1 MESPEKNQKGENGMS
16 ITLPKFSETEI
27 SKTNNTNSNN
37 TISFA
42 LTKFDIFDTDSS
54 KISEFMSLSLNA
66 KIEKFKAYPSFR
78 KLKDK
83 NSSNTFLHYICMN
96 DDNFPMMEL
105 IKPTIKEMNKQ
116 NNFGQTPLHI
126 AIINKNKNI
135 TKFLIENGANLNISD
150 NNLNMSLHLAVMNN
164 DSEIIKMLL
173 KYKANP
179 LLVNKNNET
188 VLDIAIKMDFKDCI
202 LLLNE
207 VSLMNETKNKR
218 NNNLTSR
225 NNEAYNGNNNNKNK
239 SINIFNNIFSHK
251 KIHYKK
257 NININSIL
265 STPKKSNNLITFD
278 KSNSSSK
285 KNIFITSKKPK
296 TRQRTSST
304 TPINFPF
311 NDKIYTKKII
321 NRSQSTSSTNNV
333 HFYQNQTHKPKQDND
348 NNNDISI
355 ISYKNNIPRK
365 TDFILQNEIFLDNDN
380 DNESIEEEESIIREN
395 IKPKQEETKNIV
407 QNGQIE
413 KKTEKII
420 ESFTSLKTIK
430 VTPLTETNNKINPF
444 LQIDSFVSAIH
455 KNDQGISESNGYINE
470 DGLIIVEPSID
481 ITNNNSNNNIIDN
494 KPMQKKEQI
503 INNINNN
510 KKDTKEDLV
519 NFLKRIEMD
528 QYSDLLIKEG
538 FDDINLVINQMK
550 KGNPIN
556 DDILREIGIPRPGD
570 RAKILI
576 RIQECAHLFDF
587 KIPFEAVYYIN
598 RKKYEFL
605 KYDFHVKALQNWL
618 KKLRLQNYLENFY
631 NNGYYSP
638 ELVFIQKATKFPI
651 NDTILERDL
660 KIDNINDRKLIMSS
674 ISSNSNNYISELR
687 KKNVKKKNEDNPENK
702 ALDDNKCMIF

>member
-218 NNNLTSR
+218 NNNL
-225 NNEAYNGNNNNKNK
+225 
-239 SINIFNNIFSHK
+239 I
-251 KIHYKK
+251 KIK
-257 NININSIL
+257 
-265 STPKKSNNLITFD
+265 F
-278 KSNSSSK
+278 
-285 KNIFITSKKPK
+285 F
-296 TRQRTSST
+296 
-304 TPINFPF
+304 
-311 NDKIYTKKII
+311 
-321 NRSQSTSSTNNV
+321 
-333 HFYQNQTHKPKQDND
+333 HF
-348 NNNDISI
+348 
-355 ISYKNNIPRK
+355 
-365 TDFILQNEIFLDNDN
+365 
-380 DNESIEEEESIIREN
+380 
-395 IKPKQEETKNIV
+395 
-407 QNGQIE
+407 
-413 KKTEKII
+413 
-420 ESFTSLKTIK
+420 
-430 VTPLTETNNKINPF
+430 
-444 LQIDSFVSAIH
+444 
-455 KNDQGISESNGYINE
+455 
-470 DGLIIVEPSID
+470 
-481 ITNNNSNNNIIDN
+481 
-494 KPMQKKEQI
+494 
-503 INNINNN
+503 
-510 KKDTKEDLV
+510 
-519 NFLKRIEMD
+519 
-528 QYSDLLIKEG
+528 
-538 FDDINLVINQMK
+538 
-550 KGNPIN
+550 
-556 DDILREIGIPRPGD
+556 
-570 RAKILI
+570 
-576 RIQECAHLFDF
+576 
-587 KIPFEAVYYIN
+587 
-598 RKKYEFL
+598 
-605 KYDFHVKALQNWL
+605 
-618 KKLRLQNYLENFY
+618 
-631 NNGYYSP
+631 
-638 ELVFIQKATKFPI
+638 
-651 NDTILERDL
+651 
-660 KIDNINDRKLIMSS
+660 
-674 ISSNSNNYISELR
+674 
-687 KKNVKKKNEDNPENK
+687 
-702 ALDDNKCMIF
+702 

>member
-218 NNNLTSR
+218 SNNLTDR
-225 NNEAYNGNNNNKNK
+225 NNEAINGNNNNKNK
-239 SINIFNNIFSHK
+239 SINTFNNIFSHK

-278 KSNSSSK
+278 KSNSSRK

-333 HFYQNQTHKPKQDND
+333 HFYQNQTHKPKKDND

-430 VTPLTETNNKINPF
+430 VTPITETNNKINPF

-503 INNINNN
+503 INKINNN

-674 ISSNSNNYISELR
+674 ISSNSNNYVSELR
-687 KKNVKKKNEDNPENK
+687 KKNVKKKNEDNPEYK
-702 ALDDNKCMIF
+702 EQDDNKCMIF

>member
-1 MESPEKNQKGENGMS
+1 
-16 ITLPKFSETEI
+16 
-27 SKTNNTNSNN
+27 
-37 TISFA
+37 
-42 LTKFDIFDTDSS
+42 
-54 KISEFMSLSLNA
+54 
-66 KIEKFKAYPSFR
+66 
-78 KLKDK
+78 
-83 NSSNTFLHYICMN
+83 
-96 DDNFPMMEL
+96 
-105 IKPTIKEMNKQ
+105 
-116 NNFGQTPLHI
+116 
-126 AIINKNKNI
+126 
-135 TKFLIENGANLNISD
+135 
-150 NNLNMSLHLAVMNN
+150 
-164 DSEIIKMLL
+164 
-173 KYKANP
+173 
-179 LLVNKNNET
+179 
-188 VLDIAIKMDFKDCI
+188 
-202 LLLNE
+202 
-207 VSLMNETKNKR
+207 
-218 NNNLTSR
+218 
-225 NNEAYNGNNNNKNK
+225 
-239 SINIFNNIFSHK
+239 
-251 KIHYKK
+251 
-257 NININSIL
+257 
-265 STPKKSNNLITFD
+265 
-278 KSNSSSK
+278 
-285 KNIFITSKKPK
+285 
-296 TRQRTSST
+296 
-304 TPINFPF
+304 
-311 NDKIYTKKII
+311 
-321 NRSQSTSSTNNV
+321 
-333 HFYQNQTHKPKQDND
+333 
-348 NNNDISI
+348 
-355 ISYKNNIPRK
+355 
-365 TDFILQNEIFLDNDN
+365 LQNEVFLDNDN

-430 VTPLTETNNKINPF
+430 VTPITETNNKINPF

-503 INNINNN
+503 INKINNN

-638 ELVFIQKATKFPI
+638 ELVFIQKASKFPI

-674 ISSNSNNYISELR
+674 ISSNSNNYVSELR

-702 ALDDNKCMIF
+702 EQDHNKCMIF